1 MENKHLFCLCWR
13 CRRFHFVCLHLCLYP
28 SVCTGLWVHISCCG
42 ADESLQMKGHRVAL
56 PPLCS
61 FRQGVLSTL
70 NCWVPGCLSQPDCTG
85 KPRAAHRPAGPSCS
99 EPFIWHL
106 MQKMCPEQFQP
117 CSIKL
122 HYNYTAQSRRLKKT
136 APPQCNTL
144 ISVQR

>member
-1 MENKHLFCLCWR
+1 MENKNLFCLCWC

-28 SVCTGLWVHISCCG
+28 SACTGLCVHISCWWIP
-42 ADESLQMKGHRVAL
+42 ADERPQSCSATPLQLQARGALHFKLLGPRVPCLAQLHRKA
-56 PPLCS
+56 
-61 FRQGVLSTL
+61 
-70 NCWVPGCLSQPDCTG
+70 PGCSQTC
-85 KPRAAHRPAGPSCS
+85 RPSCS

-144 ISVQR
+144 ISDQR